1 MNLQHLSDI
10 HTRRHAQRVQHD
22 VKRTPV
28 RQERHVFHRKHT
40 GYNTLVSVTACHL
53 VADRYL
59 PLLCYINSHGLIYA
73 RRQLV
78 AVLPCKYFR
87 VHNDTVLAMGNLE
100 RRVPYLTGLL
110 SKNRAEKPLFCR
122 KLRLPLRSNLS
133 YQDVSGAHLCADPDD
148 SSLVQIFQGIVSHT
162 WNVAGNLLRPE
173 LGVTSLR
180 LIFLNVDG
188 CIHVVL
194 YKALAQENGILIVV
208 AFPRHK
214 SDERILSESH
224 LSVGSRRTVRNHVSC
239 LHTVS
244 LEDNGPLVIT
254 VALIAAKELCQL
266 IFLSIAII
274 LADNNL
280 SRSRALNHAAL
291 FRHDAHAGVN
301 GRFLFHTGTDNRSL
315 RHKQGHRLTLHV
327 RPHKRTVG
335 IVILKERN
343 QRRRHRKH
351 HLRGN
356 VHVIEHLPLV
366 LLRLLPVT
374 SGYVL
379 TDKMPLLIQLLV
391 GLSHMV
397 IVFLV
402 CRHIYDFIRDN
413 RIHRIVMVYLPVR
426 RLHKTVLVNPRIACE
441 RVDQSDVRTFRRLNR
456 AHSSVVGVMHV
467 ADLESC
473 TVSGKTS
480 GAKSRQTTLMSQL
493 AKRIV
498 LIHEL
503 GEL

>member
-1 MNLQHLSDI
+1 M
-10 HTRRHAQRVQHD
+10 
-22 VKRTPV
+22 
-28 RQERHVFHRKHT
+28 
-40 GYNTLVSVTACHL
+40 TACHL

-194 YKALAQENGILIVV
+194 YKALAQENGILVVV

-239 LHTVS
+239 LHAVS

-280 SRSRALNHAAL
+280 SRGRALNHAAL
-291 FRHDAHAGVN
+291 FRHDAH
-301 GRFLFHTGTDNRSL
+301 T
-315 RHKQGHRLTLHV
+315 
-327 RPHKRTVG
+327 
-335 IVILKERN
+335 
-343 QRRRHRKH
+343 
-351 HLRGN
+351 
-356 VHVIEHLPLV
+356 
-366 LLRLLPVT
+366 
-374 SGYVL
+374 
-379 TDKMPLLIQLLV
+379 
-391 GLSHMV
+391 
-397 IVFLV
+397 
-402 CRHIYDFIRDN
+402 
-413 RIHRIVMVYLPVR
+413 
-426 RLHKTVLVNPRIACE
+426 
-441 RVDQSDVRTFRRLNR
+441 
-456 AHSSVVGVMHV
+456 
-467 ADLESC
+467 
-473 TVSGKTS
+473 
-480 GAKSRQTTLMSQL
+480 
-493 AKRIV
+493 
-498 LIHEL
+498 
-503 GEL
+503 